1 MARKK
6 KIEAEAASD
15 SPIRVKLNTS
25 CVSFPDY
32 VVHTDDNGYV
42 TVPPNILTELQSL
55 GVIVDE

>member
-6 KIEAEAASD
+6 KTETVATD

-32 VVHTDDNGYV
+32 VVHTDNNGYV

-55 GVIVDE
+55 GVVVDE